1 MLPFGEPWATVRPS
15 SLLLL
20 MPSPSPS
27 LPQPRSGYCPAWR
40 KYSCANTLLAD
51 SIAAQEFVFYQHRA
65 RRVVKDSQYLR
76 EHGHKCVYI
85 YVCMCDC
92 MCVCVCESVS
102 RMMWDCVLCACVC
115 RSKWDMRWR
124 REGFASLAMAV
135 HVCVF
140 LGVGCSV
147 E

>member
-1 MLPFGEPWATVRPS
+1 MRPS
-15 SLLLL
+15 SLLL
-20 MPSPSPS
+20 PSPSLP

-76 EHGHKCVYI
+76 EHGHKCVYMYACVSM
-85 YVCMCDC
+85 YVC
-92 MCVCVCESVS
+92 VS

-140 LGVGCSV
+140 LGAECGVRGAGYGSDRVGV
-147 E
+147 GGQV